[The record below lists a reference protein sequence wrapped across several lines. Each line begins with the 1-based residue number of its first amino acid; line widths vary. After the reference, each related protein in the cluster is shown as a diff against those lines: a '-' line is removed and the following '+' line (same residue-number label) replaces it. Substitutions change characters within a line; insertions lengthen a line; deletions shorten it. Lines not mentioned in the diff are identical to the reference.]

1 MRIENNSIEGYL
13 MAVWI
18 TPDELSA
25 GIDGLPPIS
34 ITTQNNLRAKRKLT
48 YTKVGTR
55 VLYKK
60 EWILEYLNK
69 NMRKAKPKDA

>member
-1 MRIENNSIEGYL
+1 MPQ
-13 MAVWI
+13 WI
-18 TPDELSA
+18 TPDELA
-25 GIDGLPPIS
+25 HGMADLPPIP
-34 ITTQNNLRAKRKLT
+34 ITTQNNLRAKQKLT

-69 NMRKAKPKDA
+69 NMRKAKPKDI